1 VSQVT
6 TAVVVAAAG
15 RGRRLGPGPAKA
27 LRELAGEPLLVHAV
41 RSLVAAPSVNLV
53 VVAAPA
59 DQVGAVRAMLA
70 DVMPERVALAVVAGG
85 HSRTASVRLGLAVL
99 PDEVDVVLVHD
110 AARALVPAALV
121 EAVVAAV
128 RDGAGAVVPGLGVAD
143 TIKSVDEAGVVTAT
157 VDRSRLRS
165 IQTPQG
171 FSRVVLMAAHEAA
184 AAAGGEAGE
193 AGEATDDA
201 GLVERIGGRVV
212 AVPGSE
218 EAFKVTTPLDLLL
231 ARAVLGMRGDHR

>member
-1 VSQVT
+1 
-6 TAVVVAAAG
+6 
-15 RGRRLGPGPAKA
+15 
-27 LRELAGEPLLVHAV
+27 
-41 RSLVAAPSVNLV
+41 
-53 VVAAPA
+53 
-59 DQVGAVRAMLA
+59 MLA

-143 TIKSVDEAGVVTAT
+143 TIKNVDEAGVVTAT

-184 AAAGGEAGE
+184 AGGEAGE
-193 AGEATDDA
+193 ADEATDDA

-212 AVPGSE
+212 VVPGSE

-231 ARAVLGMRGDHR
+231 AQAVLGTREDHR